1 MKASVLITV
10 IIFSISNAFG
20 QFSDNRVFSYLN
32 EFSFNDTSAVKLTG
46 PARVLDID
54 GRKGLNLTSI
64 HSLLQLK
71 AHNMNEKKGTMT
83 MWVLSLEDLGT
94 ANAKNSMSISNP
106 FWTIYPFL
114 SDYPNPQDIVSA
126 NFKMVFMNGWH
137 PNLIALFG
145 KGKLYETAF
154 DLPHKAL
161 VEVSHFSFKK
171 RVWYNFSMTWD
182 HDKNQYR
189 MYVNGVSV
197 GKEDQHTA
205 FKFHH
210 DTINSS
216 LYLGNPTLCY
226 SGIKFYNSTLDQNQ
240 LYSLFKKES
249 TKFDPYLEEVLKHTY
264 EGKNRKSFNWKLD
277 ASWKQKLNLSL
288 TNPTDLDSFYVQG
301 EPVQVAISKE
311 GLLAETIDEEMTAS
325 RLDKQMYIWTK
336 KPFEGDLYVEYE
348 YKTLRRGGLSL
359 LLTQAS
365 GMNREDFMADYP
377 LRTSGRMTM
386 IYGEDVRSYH
396 WEYYRE
402 MADMRNDLDNS
413 ALMKQPWNYPLAFGA
428 RDAPLSIDTWH
439 KLQFRQIGNKIVG
452 AIDGKIMFECS
463 DDGYINNGPVLDFG
477 RIAIRLMLHSKMVF
491 RNLKVYNRD
500 NIKIEKHIDGQRI
513 QKIVPGQRIN
523 LN

>member
-1 MKASVLITV
+1 MKLTVLIAF
-10 IIFSISNAFG
+10 IFFSFLTAFG
-20 QFSDNRVFSYLN
+20 QSSGNPTFSYLTD
-32 EFSFNDTSAVKLTG
+32 FSFKDTTAVKLTG
-46 PARVLDID
+46 PARVLNIE
-54 GRKGLNLTSI
+54 GRKGVNLTSI

-71 AHNMNEKKGTMT
+71 AHNMNEKRGTIT

-94 ANAKNSMSISNP
+94 ANAKNSMAISNP
-106 FWTIYPFL
+106 FWTTYPFL
-114 SDYPNPQDIVSA
+114 SDFPNPQDIVSA
-126 NFKMVFMNGWH
+126 NFKMVFLNGWH
-137 PNLIALFG
+137 PNLMALFG

-171 RVWYNFSMTWD
+171 RIWYNFSLTWD
-182 HDKNQYR
+182 YEKDQYR

-205 FKFHH
+205 FKFHR

-216 LYLGNPTLCY
+216 LYLGNPTFCY
-226 SGIKFYNSTLDQNQ
+226 SDIKFYNTNLDQNQ
-240 LYSLFKKES
+240 LYNIFKKES
-249 TKFDPYLEEVLKHTY
+249 IKFNPLLDEELKHIY
-264 EGKNRKSFNWKLD
+264 EGKNRKSFNWKVD
-277 ASWKQKLNLSL
+277 KSWTPKLNLSL
-288 TNPTDLDSFYVQG
+288 TNPTDIDSFYVQG
-301 EPVQVAISKE
+301 KPVQVGITNE
-311 GLLAETIDEEMTAS
+311 GLLLETIDEEMTATK
-325 RLDKQMYIWTK
+325 LDKQMYIWTK

-365 GMNREDFMADYP
+365 GMNREDFMEDYP

-413 ALMKQPWNYPLAFGA
+413 AFIKQPWNYPLAFGSQ
-428 RDAPLSIDTWH
+428 DAPLTIDTWH

-452 AIDGKIMFECS
+452 AIDGKIMFECT
-463 DDGYINNGPVLDFG
+463 DDGFINNGPVMEFG
-477 RIAIRLMLHSKMVF
+477 RIAIRLMIHSKMVF
-491 RNLKVYNRD
+491 RNLKVYNRPTFETD
-500 NIKIEKHIDGQRI
+500 KIIDGKRTSKLI
-513 QKIVPGQRIN
+513 EGTRFN